1 MTDSRANGGGGVK
14 DGPKVEKI
22 QDQDTGSID
31 EADIGLEKWLK
42 PDTPSEITQRVG

>member
-1 MTDSRANGGGGVK
+1 MTDSTANGGGGVK
-14 DGPKVEKI
+14 DGPKIEKI

-42 PDTPSEITQRVG
+42 PDNSK